1 MLDTKLL
8 RENFDEVKK
17 SLANRGFDLDKNHF
31 DEIDKQRKS
40 LQIEVENL
48 QSERKKLSSEYG
60 ERKKS
65 GQDTE
70 EIKSKVDSINTTLKD
85 KEDELNNYLE
95 KLNDFLMGI
104 PKEDLFTTYPVA
116 NTLQEA
122 KAIRKLLNNVIP
134 SNQKKIILVTRY
146 HIKPIIFKFTPK
158 KFQKTID
165 MDDVILRLIF

>member
-104 PKEDLFTTYPVA
+104 PKNP
-116 NTLQEA
+116 
-122 KAIRKLLNNVIP
+122 
-134 SNQKKIILVTRY
+134 
-146 HIKPIIFKFTPK
+146 IKPAVVIRGSKFGNKETITILK
-158 KFQKTID
+158 DENRTDIKEAIKITARIKLVNKFSTK
-165 MDDVILRLIF
+165 

>member
-17 SLANRGFDLDKNHF
+17 SLASRGFDLDKNHF
-31 DEIDKQRKS
+31 DDIDKQRKS

-70 EIKSKVDSINTTLKD
+70 EIKSKVDSINATLRD

-104 PKEDLFTTYPVA
+104 P
-116 NTLQEA
+116 N
-122 KAIRKLLNNVIP
+122 IP
-134 SNQKKIILVTRY
+134 DDSVPTGSDENLSLI
-146 HIKPIIFKFTPK
+146 HI
-158 KFQKTID
+158 
-165 MDDVILRLIF
+165 

>member
-17 SLANRGFDLDKNHF
+17 SLANRGFELDKNHF

-104 PKEDLFTTYPVA
+104 PNIHDDSVPTGSDEND
-116 NTLQEA
+116 
-122 KAIRKLLNNVIP
+122 NVVI
-134 SNQKKIILVTRY
+134 N
-146 HIKPIIFKFTPK
+146 KFGEIST
-158 KFQKTID
+158 
-165 MDDVILRLIF
+165 